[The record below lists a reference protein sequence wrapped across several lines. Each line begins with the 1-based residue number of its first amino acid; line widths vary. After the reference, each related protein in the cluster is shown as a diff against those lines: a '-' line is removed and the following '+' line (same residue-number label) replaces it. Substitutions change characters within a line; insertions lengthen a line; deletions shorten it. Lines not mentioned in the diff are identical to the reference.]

1 MVKHYIFKFYEN
13 FNLESFDNKLLNIFT
28 ECELTDTKIKVT
40 FDLSKIGLGSVY
52 KLLSVK
58 SILEQYRELADKY
71 LISSTLVVPNQTTRF
86 LVSNIVPLLK
96 PVSKVNYSV
105 L

>member
-58 SILEQYRELADKY
+58 SILEQYKAKLMVIA
-71 LISSTLVVPNQTTRF
+71 S
-86 LVSNIVPLLK
+86 IVGA
-96 PVSKVNYSV
+96 SV
-105 L
+105 AVMWDYVRARIFGHN